1 MRSTSSGIQRAHTTS
16 YARATIQ
23 EQNRRLTVIT
33 QLPATQNFSLSHRA
47 HCAGAHVQRST
58 SLQIS
63 LILLLFEASIPGI
76 GIAPD
81 RTTQGR
87 RKEID
92 MAGTE
97 KVETAVLQYLDQQGT
112 VTMEDVIRRFHH
124 LPFNQV
130 FVAVDQLSRKGKI
143 YLARRTPCGYAISS
157 SAI

>member
-1 MRSTSSGIQRAHTTS
+1 
-16 YARATIQ
+16 
-23 EQNRRLTVIT
+23 
-33 QLPATQNFSLSHRA
+33 
-47 HCAGAHVQRST
+47 
-58 SLQIS
+58 
-63 LILLLFEASIPGI
+63 
-76 GIAPD
+76 
-81 RTTQGR
+81 
-87 RKEID
+87 